1 MGHLKKVAMHHD
13 RKHHS
18 VRKIVLPSG
27 KSIEVV
33 RFNEEHDAL
42 PSAGLHLCPECACD
56 LVQPVAWSEAEGEG
70 WELVLSCPN
79 CWWENEG
86 VFSQDQVEALEE
98 HLDDGLA
105 DMLDDLQ
112 RLAQANM
119 ADQVERFITALHGDH
134 ILPEDF

>member
-1 MGHLKKVAMHHD
+1 MHHD
-13 RKHHS
+13 PKHHS

-33 RFNEEHDAL
+33 RFNENDAP
-42 PSAGLHLCPECACD
+42 PSRGLHVCPGCDSD
-56 LVQPVAWSEAEGEG
+56 LVQPVAWSEAAGDN

-79 CWWENEG
+79 CWWEAEG
-86 VFSQDQVEALEE
+86 VFSQEQVEALEE
-98 HLDDGLA
+98 HLDEGLA

-119 ADQVERFITALHGDH
+119 ADQMDRFITALRGDH

>member
-1 MGHLKKVAMHHD
+1 MHHD
-13 RKHHS
+13 PKNHS

-33 RFNEEHDAL
+33 RFNVELGAS
-42 PSAGLHLCPECACD
+42 PSRGLELCPSCQSD
-56 LVQPVAWSEAEGEG
+56 LVQPVAWSEADGAR

-79 CWWENEG
+79 CWWEDEG
-86 VFSQDQVEALEE
+86 VFTQEQVEALEE

-119 ADQVERFITALHGDH
+119 AEQVDRFITALHGDH

>member
-1 MGHLKKVAMHHD
+1 MYDDPKNHT
-13 RKHHS
+13 

-33 RFNEEHDAL
+33 RFVQENDA
-42 PSAGLHLCPECACD
+42 PPKAGLHLCAECFSD
-56 LVQPVAWSEAEGEG
+56 LVQPVAWSEAEGAR
-70 WELVLSCPN
+70 WELVLRCPN

-86 VFSQDQVEALEE
+86 VFSQEQVEALEE

-119 ADQVERFITALHGDH
+119 ADQVDRFITALHGDH

>member
-1 MGHLKKVAMHHD
+1 MHHD
-13 RKHHS
+13 PKNHS

-33 RFNEEHDAL
+33 RFNENDA
-42 PSAGLHLCPECACD
+42 PATHGLHVCPGCHSD
-56 LVQPVAWSEAEGEG
+56 LVQPVAWSEAAGEC

-79 CWWENEG
+79 CWWEAEG
-86 VFSQDQVEALEE
+86 VYSQQQVEALEE

-105 DMLDDLQ
+105 DMLEDLQ

-119 ADQVERFITALHGDH
+119 ADQVDRFITALHGDH

>member
-1 MGHLKKVAMHHD
+1 MHHD
-13 RKHHS
+13 PKNHS

-33 RFNEEHDAL
+33 RFNDETDAP
-42 PSAGLHLCPECACD
+42 PSPGLHLCPSCDSD
-56 LVQPVAWSEAEGEG
+56 LVQPVAWSEAEAEC

-79 CWWENEG
+79 CWWEDEG
-86 VFSQDQVEALEE
+86 IFTQAQVEALEE

-112 RLAQANM
+112 RLAQSNM
-119 ADQVERFITALHGDH
+119 ADQVDRFITALNGDH

>member
-1 MGHLKKVAMHHD
+1 MHHD
-13 RKHHS
+13 PKNHS

-33 RFNEEHDAL
+33 RFSDETDAA
-42 PSAGLHLCPECACD
+42 PSRGLHLCPSCSSD
-56 LVQPVAWSEAEGEG
+56 LVQPVAWSEAESEC

-79 CWWENEG
+79 CWWEDEG
-86 VFSQDQVEALEE
+86 VFTQEQVEALEE

-119 ADQVERFITALHGDH
+119 TDQVDRFITALQGDH